1 MEAKRSL
8 VLLLALLIPSSA
20 EPARGWFQP
29 SVVGGDEAKPH
40 SRPYMVSIQFGGTH
54 VCGGALVHKQ
64 WVLTAAHC
72 VSQPEAAEGKVVVGL
87 HSLAQHEAPA
97 QTFAVRKAC
106 PHPSFDRETL
116 ENDILLLQLER
127 KVPLSRTRRLIGLR
141 RREPAPGAACSVA
154 GWGGSRRGRLA
165 PRLQQL
171 QVTVLDARMCNNSRF
186 WAGAIAPT
194 MICFQGCRQGSA
206 PTKGDSGGPLVCGR
220 KAAVAGVISFT
231 GRNVTDP
238 FKPPVATSAVK
249 HQKWIRKTLR
259 GGCARPPAW
268 GRQTPPHLHREVPG
282 TAGIRAAWQG
292 RGAQTL
298 SLELGT
304 PQSWLST
311 PVPGPTPPPPSEHR
325 PPAASTPCTQ
335 LPAATA

>member
-1 MEAKRSL
+1 MVAELSHVVWARSARASCHPYRAGEAPSCAAQPGAREAGKWHGGEEEPGAAPRAADPLVGRASSPGLVPAFGRRRGRGQTSL
-8 VLLLALLIPSSA
+8 QALHGVHPV
-20 EPARGWFQP
+20 RG
-29 SVVGGDEAKPH
+29 H
-40 SRPYMVSIQFGGTH
+40 SRLRGSA
-54 VCGGALVHKQ
+54 GAQ
-64 WVLTAAHC
+64 A
-72 VSQPEAAEGKVVVGL
+72 VGADGRPL
-87 HSLAQHEAPA
+87 RLPA
-97 QTFAVRKAC
+97 
-106 PHPSFDRETL
+106 
-116 ENDILLLQLER
+116 LER